1 MAMTFTK
8 EEALKKMI
16 QYGDGNSAISAE
28 QADAIL
34 TALGKDPRA
43 YYKADAESV
52 NLKADVLDADKTKS
66 VLVDGGFATDAE
78 VEAAKTALRSP
89 SR

>member
-1 MAMTFTK
+1 MVFTK
-8 EEALKKMI
+8 EEAVKKMLEL
-16 QYGDGNSAISAE
+16 GDGKSSISAE

-43 YYKADAESV
+43 YYPADAESV
-52 NLKADVLDADKTKS
+52 NLKADVLDADKTKT